1 MMIPWTTHNQ
11 MNTSYFLF
19 QGQTTIKINS
29 RRTSR
34 TFQRSIIIIRVN
46 KRPRTENVSRS
57 NLAILHEQNQKMV
70 QVKTEKSAAETTLMS
85 VREEKEVVE
94 ADLEEVRDDLG
105 DANDPVQQQYL
116 AQDIW
121 QRRFDELVSLVEA
134 GQVDGAMISDI
145 RNRSLARGSYNVF
158 ENCRIS
164 LLSWPCG
171 RNGWH
176 CFTLLCFLLES

>member
-1 MMIPWTTHNQ
+1 
-11 MNTSYFLF
+11 
-19 QGQTTIKINS
+19 
-29 RRTSR
+29 
-34 TFQRSIIIIRVN
+34 
-46 KRPRTENVSRS
+46 
-57 NLAILHEQNQKMV
+57 
-70 QVKTEKSAAETTLMS
+70 MS